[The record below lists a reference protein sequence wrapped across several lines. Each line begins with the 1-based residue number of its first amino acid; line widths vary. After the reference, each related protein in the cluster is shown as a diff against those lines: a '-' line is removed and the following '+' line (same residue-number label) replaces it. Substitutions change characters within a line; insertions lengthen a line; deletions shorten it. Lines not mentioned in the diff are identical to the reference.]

1 VDYRLLQVVFVFA
14 FGGLK
19 LQLQVLQLTNKNAA
33 IKITRGMMSLAFILQ
48 K

>member
-1 VDYRLLQVVFVFA
+1 MGYRLIQVEFVLA

-33 IKITRGMMSLAFILQ
+33 IKIIRGMISLVFILQ
-48 K
+48 I